1 MTATLYDI
9 NTGRRQDA
17 PRLVAV
23 APAPRRPLSATVALF
38 GLGMTP
44 GFLLA
49 GAASAQGGAGMV
61 ATAWTLAGLSAL
73 VTVGAALRSRQIAV
87 RRRRRLAQRAR
98 AQTVRSA
105 PLPLRRAA

>member
-9 NTGRRQDA
+9 STGRRHDA

-23 APAPRRPLSATVALF
+23 ARARRRPLSATIALF

-49 GAASAQGGAGMV
+49 GAVSAQGGAGTV
-61 ATAWTLAGLSAL
+61 TTAWTLAGLSAL
-73 VTVGAALRSRQIAV
+73 VTVAAALRSRQIAV

-98 AQTVRSA
+98 AQTVHVA
-105 PLPLRRAA
+105 PITMRRAA

>member
-9 NTGRRQDA
+9 NTGRRHDA
-17 PRLVAV
+17 PRPIAA
-23 APAPRRPLSATVALF
+23 APSRRRPLSATIALF

-49 GAASAQGGAGMV
+49 GAVSAQGGAGMV
-61 ATAWTLAGLSAL
+61 GTAWTLAGVSAL
-73 VTVGAALRSRQIAV
+73 VTVAAALRSRQIAV

-98 AQTVRSA
+98 VQAVHAA
-105 PLPLRRAA
+105 PIPLRRAA

>member
-9 NTGRRQDA
+9 NTGRRPDA
-17 PRLVAV
+17 PRLVAI
-23 APAPRRPLSATVALF
+23 APPRRRPVSATIALF

-49 GAASAQGGAGMV
+49 GAVSAQGGAGMV

-73 VTVGAALRSRQIAV
+73 VTVAAALRSRQIAV
-87 RRRRRLAQRAR
+87 RRRRRLAERAR
-98 AQTVRSA
+98 VHTAHSV
-105 PLPLRRAA
+105 PIPLRRAA

>member
-9 NTGRRQDA
+9 SPARRHDA

-23 APAPRRPLSATVALF
+23 APRRRRPLSATIALF

-49 GAASAQGGAGMV
+49 GAVSAQGGAGMV
-61 ATAWTLAGLSAL
+61 ATAWTLAGISAV
-73 VTVGAALRSRQIAV
+73 VTVAAAVRSRQIAV

-98 AQTVRSA
+98 AQTNRGA
-105 PLPLRRAA
+105 PIPLRRAA